1 MEDSGAGL
9 SLTYRLKDVPGY
21 EFYRCDMRV
30 NDRSHGTSEVKVKGD
45 FTYEGGSANETFW
58 AKGGNYKL

>member
-9 SLTYRLKDVPGY
+9 SLTYRMKDTPGY

-30 NDRSHGTSEVKVKGD
+30 NDRSYSRSEI
-45 FTYEGGSANETFW
+45 
-58 AKGGNYKL
+58 